1 MGIRDRDQ
9 QFVYAFTMST
19 APARVRGGPELVGG
33 IAVALKDRQRRTMFK
48 CGYAVPAETREA
60 AGYEA
65 IAIALREARAMGYRS
80 ISAYSADHRVVAQIN
95 REAEAAAEN
104 TARYLEVRA
113 LMNQFRWAQV
123 RPAGPDVC
131 YGLHAL
137 AERAMEGLP
146 TAESHEQLPQL
157 SLSLGE

>member
-1 MGIRDRDQ
+1 MATRDRDQ
-9 QFVYAFTMST
+9 QFIYAFTVSAT
-19 APARVRGGPELVGG
+19 PARINGGPELTGG
-33 IAVALKDRQRRTMFK
+33 IAIALKDRQRQTIFR

-60 AGYEA
+60 AAYEA
-65 IAIALREARAMGYRS
+65 IAVALREARALGCHS
-80 ISAYSADHRVVAQIN
+80 ISVYSADHQVVAQIN
-95 REAEAAAEN
+95 READVAADN

-113 LMNQFRWAQV
+113 LLNQFRWAQV
-123 RPAGPDVC
+123 RPARPDTC
-131 YGLHAL
+131 YGLHTL